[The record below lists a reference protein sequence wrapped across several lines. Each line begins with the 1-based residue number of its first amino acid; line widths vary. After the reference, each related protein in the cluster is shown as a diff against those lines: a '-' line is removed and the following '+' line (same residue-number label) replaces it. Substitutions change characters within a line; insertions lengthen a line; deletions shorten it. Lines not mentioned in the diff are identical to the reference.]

1 MEVLISLPEE
11 LKALIAVFVT
21 LAVTQALKWV
31 SAQLNVDLSG
41 YAAQVTAA
49 LVGSILVLIN
59 AAFTNV
65 PAELAP
71 IVQSL
76 LGLAVV
82 VLGAFGAYNLLLK
95 NKG

>member
-21 LAVTQALKWV
+21 LAVTQALKWF

>member
-65 PAELAP
+65 PADLAP
-71 IVQSL
+71 ILQSL

-95 NKG
+95 KKG

>member
-21 LAVTQALKWV
+21 LFVTQALKWV
-31 SAQLNVDLSG
+31 SARLNVDLSG

-95 NKG
+95 SKG

>member
-21 LAVTQALKWV
+21 LAVTQALKWC

-95 NKG
+95 KKG

>member
-21 LAVTQALKWV
+21 LAVTQALKWFP
-31 SAQLNVDLSG
+31 AQLNVDLSG